1 MFSVVLNEEMDFI
14 NWSLWVFYYLTIFV
28 FSCPIILW
36 LYKELTMGIC
46 QSRSSMEGKVVLITG
61 GSNGIGFETAVDL
74 AKRGAQLIIGCRKT
88 QGVDKKIQQ
97 EAPGAIVDVIQLDL
111 SSNSSIREFSE
122 KVLAKYD
129 SIDVL
134 INNAGIV
141 NAVDGP
147 VARKETEDGF
157 ELVMATNYLGHSLLN
172 HLLLDTIKKSGN
184 NSDSFSRI
192 ILVSSIAVVG
202 PEALDLCAL
211 EDKGSYKVNFDL
223 DGNENDSRRQYSKT
237 KLAQVMYMKHLSRK
251 LKKDNCNTIVT
262 ALHPGFVR
270 TDILDG
276 FPKKAQNF
284 VKFLGYLTGKTP
296 LQGAQTTIHL
306 AVSSFNNALDTING
320 KLFSDCRQNFWWQS
334 KIPKIVEDEMACKM
348 VWDETMRVLGLH
360 S

>member
-1 MFSVVLNEEMDFI
+1 MLLVVLDEAMDFI
-14 NWSLWVFYYLTIFV
+14 NWSLWILYYLTIFLV
-28 FSCPIILW
+28 SSPIIVW
-36 LYKELTMGIC
+36 LYKELTMGMC
-46 QSRSSMEGKVVLITG
+46 RSRSSMKGKVVLITG

-97 EAPGAIVDVIQLDL
+97 KAPSAVVDVIKLDL
-111 SSNSSIREFSE
+111 SSNSSIHDFADQ
-122 KVLAKYD
+122 VLSKYD

-172 HLLLDTIKKSGN
+172 HLLLDKIKQSGSN
-184 NSDSFSRI
+184 NDSFSRI

-202 PEALDLCAL
+202 PEALDLCTL
-211 EDKGSYKVNFDL
+211 NDNGSYRVNFDL

-251 LKKDNCNTIVT
+251 LKEDNCNTIVT

-306 AVSSFNNALDTING
+306 AVSSLDNALETING
-320 KLFSDCRQNFWWQS
+320 KIFSDCRQTFWWQS
-334 KIPKIVEDEMACKM
+334 KIPKIVENEKACKM
-348 VWDETMRVLGLH
+348 VWDETMRVLGFDA
-360 S
+360 

>member
-1 MFSVVLNEEMDFI
+1 MPSVVLDEAMDFM
-14 NWSLWVFYYLTIFV
+14 NWSLWVLYYLTIFLL
-28 FSCPIILW
+28 SSPAILW

-46 QSRSSMEGKVVLITG
+46 QSKSSMKGKVVLITG

-88 QGVDKKIQQ
+88 QGVDKKIQR
-97 EAPGAIVDVIQLDL
+97 EAPGAIVDVIKLDL
-111 SSNSSIREFSE
+111 SSKSSIRDFAEQ
-122 KVLAKYD
+122 VLSKYD

-141 NAVDGP
+141 NAVGGP

-172 HLLLDTIKKSGN
+172 HLLLDKIKQSGRN
-184 NSDSFSRI
+184 NDSFSRI

-202 PEALDLCAL
+202 PEALDLCTL
-211 EDKGSYKVNFDL
+211 DDDGSYRVNFDL

-251 LKKDNCNTIVT
+251 LKEDNCNTIVT

-306 AVSSFNNALDTING
+306 AVSSLDNALETING
-320 KLFSDCRQNFWWQS
+320 KIFSDCRQTFWWQS
-334 KIPKIVEDEMACKM
+334 KIPKIVENEKACKM
-348 VWDETMRVLGLH
+348 VWDETMRVLGFDA
-360 S
+360 